1 MTNVSVYLNILYI
14 NYIFRRLIFM
24 NEGIL
29 IAYDDTYYS
38 IGDTLVIQKRLTDIL
53 KPCGMRYFTGR
64 SLYKP
69 DDPDR
74 RDDIMYDAM
83 KLLSQ
88 CEWIDNK
95 NVGIFVIDDIISI
108 SFSDIDCSGMVE
120 PKSEKYMYYED
131 YFKKTGRMA
140 HNILIDENNQ
150 IVDGYVS
157 LLIADK
163 HKDNMKKWQNP
174 EIYKVNALVPH
185 AKVVI
190 GRHVDMSGTDII
202 IKEPQYFA
210 WIYNKK
216 EPVVPGDVL
225 KVNTRK
231 GEAYMVVE
239 KIKYIAGKKKCA
251 EYKKVIE
258 HMGMRIEI

>member
-1 MTNVSVYLNILYI
+1 MDVQHDNKNYYTTSSMTNVSVYLNILYI

-69 DDPDR
+69 EDPDR

-95 NVGIFVIDDIISI
+95 NELIFVIDDIISI
-108 SFSDIDCSGMVE
+108 SLINIENQNKIICFNHIMVILLYRCCDTKGVSGH
-120 PKSEKYMYYED
+120 
-131 YFKKTGRMA
+131 YF
-140 HNILIDENNQ
+140 
-150 IVDGYVS
+150 Y
-157 LLIADK
+157 
-163 HKDNMKKWQNP
+163 
-174 EIYKVNALVPH
+174 
-185 AKVVI
+185 
-190 GRHVDMSGTDII
+190 
-202 IKEPQYFA
+202 
-210 WIYNKK
+210 
-216 EPVVPGDVL
+216 
-225 KVNTRK
+225 
-231 GEAYMVVE
+231 
-239 KIKYIAGKKKCA
+239 
-251 EYKKVIE
+251 
-258 HMGMRIEI
+258 

>member
-1 MTNVSVYLNILYI
+1 
-14 NYIFRRLIFM
+14 M

-69 DDPDR
+69 EDPDR

-120 PKSEKYMYYED
+120 PKSEKY
-131 YFKKTGRMA
+131 KA
-140 HNILIDENNQ
+140 
-150 IVDGYVS
+150 
-157 LLIADK
+157 
-163 HKDNMKKWQNP
+163 
-174 EIYKVNALVPH
+174 
-185 AKVVI
+185 
-190 GRHVDMSGTDII
+190 
-202 IKEPQYFA
+202 
-210 WIYNKK
+210 
-216 EPVVPGDVL
+216 
-225 KVNTRK
+225 
-231 GEAYMVVE
+231 
-239 KIKYIAGKKKCA
+239 
-251 EYKKVIE
+251 
-258 HMGMRIEI
+258 

>member
-1 MTNVSVYLNILYI
+1 
-14 NYIFRRLIFM
+14 M

-69 DDPDR
+69 EDPDR

-120 PKSEKYMYYED
+120 PKSEKYKYYED

-140 HNILIDENNQ
+140 HNILIDEKPLMSHIIFTHCNRSNS
-150 IVDGYVS
+150 S
-157 LLIADK
+157 LLIDC
-163 HKDNMKKWQNP
+163 NP
-174 EIYKVNALVPH
+174 LF
-185 AKVVI
+185 VVI
-190 GRHVDMSGTDII
+190 T
-202 IKEPQYFA
+202 E
-210 WIYNKK
+210 
-216 EPVVPGDVL
+216 
-225 KVNTRK
+225 
-231 GEAYMVVE
+231 
-239 KIKYIAGKKKCA
+239 
-251 EYKKVIE
+251 
-258 HMGMRIEI
+258 